1 MPRISTSDDD
11 GYQFIV
17 RYFIQNG
24 RAPSFQAIA
33 TALGYASKRSV
44 QLLVGRLRD
53 SGRIKYA
60 DGKIDLVFT
69 PNLAGGE
76 QTVPVPIVGSVPCG
90 GLALAEEDIE
100 DYVEIS
106 TMLAKPSSR
115 YFILRAKG
123 DSMDLSGIDDGD
135 LVLIR
140 QLPTANDG
148 DRVVA
153 LVNGEATIKHFH
165 REKGMVVLRPNSSNP
180 QNKPIFLSE
189 ALLIQGIVVC
199 ALPRL

>member
-1 MPRISTSDDD
+1 VPRILKSDDD
-11 GYQFIV
+11 GYQFIA

-33 TALGYASKRSV
+33 SALGYASKRSV

-60 DGKIDLVFT
+60 EGKIEILFT
-69 PNLAGGE
+69 PDAAGGE
-76 QTVPVPIVGSVPCG
+76 RTVPVPIVGSVPCG
-90 GLALAEEDIE
+90 ALALAEEDIE
-100 DYVEIS
+100 GYLDIS
-106 TMLAKPSSR
+106 TVVAKPGSR

-123 DSMDLSGIDDGD
+123 DSMNLSGINDGD

-140 QLPTANDG
+140 QQPTANDG

-153 LVNGEATIKHFH
+153 LVNGDATIKHFH
-165 REKGMVVLRPNSSNP
+165 RGKGMIVLRPNSSNP
-180 QNKPIFLSE
+180 ENKPVFLSDT
-189 ALLIQGIVVC
+189 LLIQGIVVT

>member
-1 MPRISTSDDD
+1 MPRIPTTDDE

-17 RYFIQNG
+17 RYLIQNG

-60 DGKIDLVFT
+60 DGKIDLMFT
-69 PNLAGGE
+69 PDLAGGE
-76 QTVPVPIVGSVPCG
+76 RTVPVPIVGSVPCG

-100 DYVEIS
+100 GYVDIS

-140 QLPTANDG
+140 QEPTANDG
-148 DRVVA
+148 ERVVA
-153 LVNGEATIKHFH
+153 LVNGEATIKHFY
-165 REKGMVVLRPNSSNP
+165 REKGIVVLRPNSSNP
-180 QNKPIFLSE
+180 ANKPIFLSE
-189 ALLIQGIVVC
+189 ALLIQGIVVS